1 MERLDSITRRALE
14 RCKRA
19 MEDRKQVSGDL
30 DGPKNKR
37 PEAAP
42 ERQHTSGSP
51 PATWEELGRD
61 HTAAMTN
68 RSGLEI
74 GGGPLD
80 LGCNSFSFEASEDA
94 SGPDAG
100 SIPSTDRGECEH
112 SLPYVFSEFDLRAV
126 PRRAWL
132 GGGESPLPR
141 PSSRLLIANNDNRP
155 AHASTAWSVP

>member
-1 MERLDSITRRALE
+1 MERLGPIARKVLQDA
-14 RCKRA
+14 KRA
-19 MEDRKQVSGDL
+19 MEARKDGLERREGSNEFEPEPSREGEAQDSGI
-30 DGPKNKR
+30 R
-37 PEAAP
+37 
-42 ERQHTSGSP
+42 ER
-51 PATWEELGRD
+51 
-61 HTAAMTN
+61 MTE
-68 RSGLEI
+68 RGLEI
-74 GGGPLD
+74 GVGPLD

-141 PSSRLLIANNDNRP
+141 PSSRLHANDNRR
-155 AHASTAWSVP
+155 AHAPTTWSVL